1 MEIAKATD
9 NLIIRQNYFDDFIS
23 FLDIKAASLK
33 TYKSA
38 LRYFAAWIYAEGIDR
53 PQRADILN
61 YKKHLQESH
70 GAAATQLYLTVVKLF
85 FAYTEQA
92 GIYPDIAR
100 HIKGVNVSK
109 GHKKDYFTAEQV
121 RDVLEDINT
130 NTINGRRDAALILLI
145 VSGGLRTIE
154 ASRADIKDLKARQ
167 GDTVLYIRG
176 KGRDEKQDYIKI
188 TPAVNKALR
197 EYLKARGA
205 ASEEEPLFISLSAN
219 SYGQRL
225 TTRSISGICKSR
237 FIAAGY
243 NDRRLTAHS
252 LRHTAVT
259 LSLLNG
265 ADVREVQQFARHN
278 NIATTLI
285 YAHDIDRNNSKCEQ
299 LITDAILNK

>member
-1 MEIAKATD
+1 MEIVKTE
-9 NLIIRQNYFDDFIS
+9 NNIIKQQCFDDFIR
-23 FLDIKAASLK
+23 FLDVKPESLK

-38 LRYFAAWIYAEGIDR
+38 LRYFAGWIYEEGTDR
-53 PQRADILN
+53 PQRADLLK
-61 YKKHLQESH
+61 YKQHLQESH
-70 GAAATQLYLTVVKLF
+70 GAAATQLYITVVRLF

-92 GIYPDIAR
+92 GLYPDIAR

-109 GHKKDYFTAEQV
+109 SHKKDYFTAQQV
-121 RDVLEDINT
+121 RDILDGINT
-130 NTINGRRDAALILLI
+130 NNIKGRRDAALLLLI

-154 ASRADIKDLKARQ
+154 ASRADIKDLKARR

-188 TPAVNKALR
+188 TPEVNKAIR
-197 EYLKARGA
+197 DYLKARGA
-205 ASEEEPLFISLSAN
+205 ASEEEPLFISLSGN

-285 YAHDIDRNNSKCEQ
+285 YAHDIDRDNGKCEK
-299 LITDAILNK
+299 LITDAILNQ